1 MSIVN
6 IKSTIKM
13 QLEGIK
19 KEIED
24 KLLNAGFTIES
35 LAISTSEEIVAKAGI
50 KESEAKKVIQTAQSK
65 LEIQPL
71 SALEYLELEAKR
83 GKITTSSNELDG
95 ILGGGIWTQELTEI
109 AGGFGSGKTQ
119 LCFQLCINVQLTKDE
134 GGLGGNAFYID
145 TERTFSP
152 RRIVEMASYR
162 ELDVEQILNNIFIG
176 SAINTNHLFS
186 IVEQLD
192 KIIPEKNIK
201 LLIVDSFAS
210 HFRSEYIGKER
221 LVERQ
226 QRIMQIAEKLILLAV
241 KFDLAIVVTNQII
254 ANVEEFLFGSPE
266 EPALGFAW
274 AHRPQQ
280 RIFLRKSRGSS
291 RIARL
296 FDSSRMPE
304 REALFYV
311 TESGIT
317 DAPFPTE
324 FYS

>member
-1 MSIVN
+1 
-6 IKSTIKM
+6 M
-13 QLEGIK
+13 QLEGIDK
-19 KEIED
+19 QILD
-24 KLLNAGFTIES
+24 KLKEAELTIEN
-35 LAISTSEEIVAKAGI
+35 LAVSTSEDLAVNLKIDQELARDIIEKAQ
-50 KESEAKKVIQTAQSK
+50 KK
-65 LEIQPL
+65 LGIQPV
-71 SALEYLELEAKR
+71 SAIKFLELEAKR

-95 ILGGGIWTQELTEI
+95 ILGGGIWTQELTEV

-119 LCFQLCINVQLTKDE
+119 LCFQLCINVQLPFEE
-134 GGLGGNAFYID
+134 GGLEGNAFFID

-162 ELDVEQILNNIFIG
+162 ELKVEDILNNIYVS
-176 SAINTNHLFS
+176 SALNTNHLFS
-186 IVEQLD
+186 IVDQLED
-192 KIIPEKNIK
+192 FIPENNIK
-201 LLIVDSFAS
+201 LLVVDSFAS
-210 HFRSEYIGKER
+210 HFRSEFIGKER

-226 QRIMQIAEKLILLAV
+226 QKIMQIAEKLVLLAV
-241 KFDLAIVVTNQII
+241 KYDLAIIVTNQII

-317 DAPFPTE
+317 DAPFPSD
-324 FYS
+324 FYA

>member
-1 MSIVN
+1 MQ
-6 IKSTIKM
+6 IKGIDKNTLSL
-13 QLEGIK
+13 LEK
-19 KEIED
+19 
-24 KLLNAGFTIES
+24 AGYTAES
-35 LAISTSEEIVAKAGI
+35 LAVSTSDILSSKFEIDTEK
-50 KESEAKKVIQTAQSK
+50 AKKIIEAAQNK
-65 LEIQPL
+65 IGIHPV
-71 SALEYLELEAKR
+71 SALKFLELEAKR

-95 ILGGGIWTQELTEI
+95 ILGGGIWTQEITEL

-119 LCFQLCINVQLTKDE
+119 LCFQLCINTQLPKEE
-134 GGLGGNAFYID
+134 GGLDGNAFFID

-152 RRIVEMASYR
+152 RRVVEIASYR
-162 ELDVEQILNNIFIG
+162 NLDVEEILTNITIG
-176 SAINTNHLFS
+176 SAINTDHLFS
-186 IVEQLD
+186 IVDQLD
-192 KIIPEKNIK
+192 ELIPENNIK

-210 HFRSEYIGKER
+210 HFRSEYIGKGR

-226 QRIMQIAEKLILLAV
+226 QRIMQIAEELLMLAV
-241 KFDLAIVVTNQII
+241 KHDIAIIVTNQII

-280 RIFLRKSRGSS
+280 RVFLRKSRGSS

-311 TESGIT
+311 TENGIT

-324 FYS
+324 FYSE